1 MASTSSTRAARRRVR
16 RSSTSSST
24 SSPGTRTIR
33 SSSRGFRPRAT
44 RTRSPR
50 SPTRSEAPVSDAPV
64 RLERD
69 GGVASLVLDDQ
80 PLNLFGPHTYEALMA
95 CLDEV
100 AGSDARAMVWRAEGE
115 AFTGGADVNVF
126 QRVVDALESGSG
138 THEIAGFGQLL
149 GAVQR
154 IAQLPIP
161 TLALVHGLCLTA
173 GLEVSL
179 GCDMIWATESAR
191 FGLVEAVVG
200 LTPGA
205 GGTQR
210 MAERA
215 GPARAREF
223 VMTRGMYDAAT
234 LERWSV
240 VNRVVAD
247 DELLEKGM
255 RFARRLAEGPTK
267 AHAAT
272 KRIVRAYLKGGVEEA
287 DRVTPEVAGSLF
299 ETEDLQGAVKSFLA
313 EGPGKATFKGR

>member
-1 MASTSSTRAARRRVR
+1 MND
-16 RSSTSSST
+16 
-24 SSPGTRTIR
+24 
-33 SSSRGFRPRAT
+33 
-44 RTRSPR
+44 
-50 SPTRSEAPVSDAPV
+50 APVV

-69 GGVASLVLDDQ
+69 GPVASMILHDP
-80 PLNLFGPHTYEALMA
+80 PLNLFGGRAFAALNDS
-95 CLDEV
+95 LHEV
-100 AGSDARAMVWRAEGE
+100 EGSDARALVWRAEGE
-115 AFTGGADVNVF
+115 VFTGGADVNVF
-126 QRVVDALESGSG
+126 AETDRTQASEM
-138 THEIAGFGQLL
+138 FKPLL

-154 IAQLPIP
+154 LEALPIP

-179 GCDMIWATESAR
+179 GCDMIWASESAR

-215 GPARAREF
+215 GPGRAREF
-223 VMTRGMYDAAT
+223 VMSGGIYDAAT
-234 LERWSV
+234 LERWNV

-255 RFARRLAEGPTK
+255 RFAHRLGSGPTL

-272 KRIVRAYLKGGVEEA
+272 KRVVRGYLEGGVEEA
-287 DRVTPEVAGSLF
+287 DRVTAEAAGGLF
-299 ETEDLQGAVKSFLA
+299 LTEDLQRAVRSFLE
-313 EGPGKATFKGR
+313 EGPGKATFEGR

>member
-1 MASTSSTRAARRRVR
+1 MAERK
-16 RSSTSSST
+16 
-24 SSPGTRTIR
+24 
-33 SSSRGFRPRAT
+33 
-44 RTRSPR
+44 
-50 SPTRSEAPVSDAPV
+50 PV

-69 GGVASLVLDDQ
+69 GDVAVLILHDP
-80 PLNLFGPHTYEALMA
+80 PLNLFGAEAFAALNE

-100 AGSDARAMVWRAEGE
+100 EGSDARCVVWRAEGDL
-115 AFTGGADVNVF
+115 FTGGADVNVF
-126 QRVVDALESGSG
+126 AQADPSKAADIFRPLL
-138 THEIAGFGQLL
+138 AG
-149 GAVQR
+149 VQR
-154 IAQLPIP
+154 IEALEVP

-179 GCDMIWATESAR
+179 ACDILWATQSSQ

-223 VMTRGMYDAAT
+223 VMTGGLFDGPT
-234 LERWSV
+234 LERWNV

-247 DELLEKGM
+247 DELHERGM
-255 RFARRLAEGPTK
+255 RFAHRLAAGPTK

-272 KRIVRAYLKGGVEEA
+272 KDIVRAFRRGGVEEA
-287 DRVTPEVAGSLF
+287 DRETAEAAGKLF
-299 ETEDLQGAVKSFLA
+299 ETEDLQGAVKSFL
-313 EGPGKATFKGR
+313 EHGPGKATFEGR

>member
-1 MASTSSTRAARRRVR
+1 MS
-16 RSSTSSST
+16 
-24 SSPGTRTIR
+24 
-33 SSSRGFRPRAT
+33 
-44 RTRSPR
+44 
-50 SPTRSEAPVSDAPV
+50 API

-69 GGVASLVLDDQ
+69 GAVAAMVLHNP
-80 PLNLFGPHTYEALMA
+80 PLNLFGAAVFQALNE

-100 AGSDARAMVWRAEGE
+100 TGSDARALVWRAEGE
-115 AFTGGADVNVF
+115 VFTGGADVNVF
-126 QRVVDALESGSG
+126 QQIVDAGGDRSDLSFEP
-138 THEIAGFGQLL
+138 LL
-149 GAVQR
+149 GAVR
-154 IAQLPIP
+154 RLEALPIP

-179 GCDMIWATESAR
+179 GCDMIWAGESGR

-223 VMTRGMYDAAT
+223 VMSQGIYDAAT
-234 LERWSV
+234 LERWNV
-240 VNRVVAD
+240 VNRVLPD

-255 RFARRLAEGPTK
+255 VFAKRLAAGPTK

-272 KRIVRAYLKGGVEEA
+272 KRIVRAYLEGGVDEA

-299 ETEDLQGAVKSFLA
+299 ETEDLQRAVKSFLT
-313 EGPGKATFKGR
+313 EGPGKASFEGR